1 MKSNE
6 SEALAKRRKH
16 YGPESKGAI
25 CPRALCQQFSRIA
38 LSNRISVI
46 KSVAV
51 AQRLAGDDGRG
62 QKTVGGER
70 LQSLAAER
78 FDVSRGVRRL
88 QQPGPFYDGSF
99 WPLREAAAEEDLC
112 IFSGAAEEN
121 ISAFICLMGCSG
133 ERRNPV
139 ALRGGEGSQLIYV
152 TGAGA

>member
-1 MKSNE
+1 MLKTGGCGALLRQQQQVFFQFPFSKAGLLPSFFFFFGFNRRSLDEIFMKSNE

-46 KSVAV
+46 KNAAA
-51 AQRLAGDDGRG
+51 AQRLPGDDGRG

-78 FDVSRGVRRL
+78 FDVSRGVR
-88 QQPGPFYDGSF
+88 
-99 WPLREAAAEEDLC
+99 
-112 IFSGAAEEN
+112 
-121 ISAFICLMGCSG
+121 
-133 ERRNPV
+133 
-139 ALRGGEGSQLIYV
+139 
-152 TGAGA
+152 